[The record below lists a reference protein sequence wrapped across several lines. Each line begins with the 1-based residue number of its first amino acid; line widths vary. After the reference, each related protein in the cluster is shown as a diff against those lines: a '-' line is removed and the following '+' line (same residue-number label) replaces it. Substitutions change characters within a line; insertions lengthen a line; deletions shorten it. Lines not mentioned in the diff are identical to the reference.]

1 MQQLTRGIRVKLGL
15 FVALALLGTTYVGAR
30 YVGLDPF
37 ASSYR
42 VRVDLP
48 DAGGLFV
55 NSEVTYRGVPVGK
68 VSALRATEE
77 GVRATVTIDGA
88 APAIP
93 RDVRV
98 RVQDRSTIGE
108 QYLDLTPP
116 ADGSMK
122 ARLQAGD
129 RLTGGADALPVSTAE
144 VLRSSRDFAA
154 SIPSAAL
161 STTIDET
168 YRLSAGAA
176 DDFRRLIQTSWEFEQ
191 AADRNFRVTAS
202 LIRNSDRV
210 LRTQQQSGTSIRAF
224 SKDLAL
230 FSRTLAAS
238 DGDLRRLITRA
249 PASAREL
256 SLLIRDVGSP
266 LGAVMG
272 HLVPLSTIFGTHAVG
287 VEDAMI
293 HLPEAVSVGWS
304 IAGDRGLRLGLVPT
318 FFSPWPCVQGYG
330 GTRLHRGTDATVS
343 PFNTAAGC
351 TAPLSS
357 GSNVRGPQH
366 LPGGR

>member
-55 NSEVTYRGVPVGK
+55 NSEVTYRGVPVGT
-68 VSALRATEE
+68 VSALRASET
-77 GVRATVTIDGA
+77 GVRATLTIDGA
-88 APAIP
+88 APPIP
-93 RDVRV
+93 AGVRV

-108 QYLDLTPP
+108 QYLELTPS
-116 ADGSMK
+116 AGATK
-122 ARLQAGD
+122 GRLRAGD

-161 STTIDET
+161 NTTIDET

-191 AADRNFRVTAS
+191 AADRNFRVSSS
-202 LIRNSDRV
+202 LIRNADRV
-210 LRTQQQSGTSIRAF
+210 LRTQEMSGTSIRAF
-224 SKDLAL
+224 SKDMAL
-230 FSRTLAAS
+230 FSRTLADS
-238 DGDLRRLITRA
+238 DGDLRRLITTT

-256 SLLIRDVGSP
+256 GLLIHDVGAP
-266 LGAVMG
+266 LGVVMS
-272 HLVPLSTIFGTHAVG
+272 HLVSTSMIFGAHAAG
-287 VEDAMI
+287 VQDAMV

-304 IAGDRGLRLGLVPT
+304 IASARGLRLGLVPT
-318 FFSPWPCVQGYG
+318 FFNPWPCVQGYG
-330 GTRLHRGTDATVS
+330 GTRLHRGTDPTVT
-343 PFNTAAGC
+343 PLNTAAGC
-351 TAPLSS
+351 TAPLST
-357 GSNVRGPQH
+357 GINVRGPQH